1 MIDQDLKSK
10 LLNGINV
17 RRNVRRLP
25 VGLILK
31 FLD

>member
-17 RRNVRRLP
+17 RRLP